1 MQLFD
6 SETLLYK
13 SQIQEL
19 KKYSNYISILIAED
33 YKELQISLKKLFS
46 LFFTKID
53 VTNDGKDAFELYEKN
68 FIALSCYDIV
78 FSDIVMPNM
87 NGIELA
93 KKVKSLNPKQ
103 NIIIFSSYQD
113 TDYLLEFINIGI
125 KRFVPKPIL
134 LKPLL
139 DMLISI
145 CKDIDK
151 EKRLSNKFIIS
162 KDLYYLMLEK
172 ELFIGEYLVKLSSQ
186 EVQVLEFL
194 ISKSN
199 NIVSAEEI
207 ISFLYSKN
215 IDIKYEN
222 VRKMIYK
229 LRKKLSD
236 DVLETIH
243 GMGYKLAVRSNE

>member
-33 YKELQISLKKLFS
+33 YKELQTSLKNLFS

-53 VTNDGKDAFELYEKN
+53 VTNDGKEAFELYEKN
-68 FIALSCYDIV
+68 FITLSSYDIV

-151 EKRLSNKFIIS
+151 EKKLSNKFIIS
-162 KDLYYLMLEK
+162 KNLYYLMLEK
-172 ELFIGEYLVKLSSQ
+172 ELFAGEQPVKLSGQ

-199 NIVSAEEI
+199 KTVSTEEI
-207 ISFLYSKN
+207 ISFLYSKS
-215 IDIKYEN
+215 IDIKPEN

-229 LRKKLSD
+229 LRKKLPD
-236 DVLETIH
+236 DVLETVH
-243 GMGYKLAVRSNE
+243 GVGYKLIVYNN